1 MSNIPITRAEED
13 ALYER
18 IRLMM
23 FSADLPVQRLD
34 SDIEDI
40 GRFTQP
46 DARSPHVR
54 LVEAMPPLA
63 PAAEAI
69 VRAMIRAYGM
79 ELFGRGRA
87 QTGLC
92 AMIKTGPVTF
102 GQTALMLGPDAP
114 VPSRARALVEEFNH
128 IFERHPHSGF
138 AQARRVLAAIGLPFG
153 PDASS
158 EVRRA

>member
-1 MSNIPITRAEED
+1 
-13 ALYER
+13 
-18 IRLMM
+18 
-23 FSADLPVQRLD
+23 
-34 SDIEDI
+34 
-40 GRFTQP
+40 
-46 DARSPHVR
+46 
-54 LVEAMPPLA
+54 
-63 PAAEAI
+63 
-69 VRAMIRAYGM
+69 
-79 ELFGRGRA
+79 LFGRGRA